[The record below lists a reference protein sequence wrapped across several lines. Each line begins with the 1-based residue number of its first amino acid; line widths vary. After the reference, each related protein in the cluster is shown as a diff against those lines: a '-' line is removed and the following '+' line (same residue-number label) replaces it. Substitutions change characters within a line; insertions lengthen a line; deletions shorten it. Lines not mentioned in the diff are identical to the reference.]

1 MKRRIF
7 ILWLS
12 SVFATFLIVACIV
25 GYGVL
30 RLLPAYQSSIE
41 DVLSKVAGSSVSLKV
56 EYASWHGI
64 NPVIEVRDVK
74 VKDKGFSLNIPSMTV
89 HINAWQSLMSWRF
102 VTKDVTVAAP
112 KLVFYSSDK
121 GFDYRMLQS
130 LSVAEIDE
138 VGTRLSSIL
147 DYLLQQNNLELQNM
161 RVDVFK
167 NDKSLAE
174 LIVNANYQQR
184 TQAKGVLRLTLQPQ
198 KKRDENSQPSQ
209 IDIVS
214 VVEEKDGKYYFDST
228 LNDKHNVLATL
239 IDNVTQQVKIS
250 QLIDHQLALSVVSSV
265 KGLDSVMIMGE
276 LSKAEFKTSQL
287 DESIY
292 SNIVFNLRLFR
303 YQNRFVLGANPLS
316 FVTNHKRYTFR
327 SALFS
332 LDQHRLV
339 MNIPRLDLADFS
351 SLVQMES
358 SDWRKNIV
366 LSGVLSDVSFSFDL
380 QDFSL
385 SGMQLKAH
393 FNDLGIANSDHNVDF
408 KGLSGNVWWRENH
421 VKLSID
427 SPNFDMAENHI
438 FSRDWPE
445 LAVKGNVD
453 IIKESSKIR
462 FVIDNLALTNANI
475 HFTTKGSVDVP
486 LTDPKDFNL
495 DLKGEV
501 NGQNLTTEYQAFLPQ
516 KGIPKPLYDWLMQ
529 CLYGAKKLDASFA
542 INGIA
547 RKIPY
552 PNNDGIFKI
561 DATIQEGS
569 LSPYFGL
576 GVAHQVMGALHFDNE
591 VFTAKV
597 NGGFLAGIP
606 IKNVDLKIDNIAPDV
621 PATFDINADVATN
634 SQHAYAYLAQ
644 TKYGTLAQEI
654 NQYAEYQGDI
664 NAKLN
669 IDIALGD
676 HTKKDRFTGKVELK
690 SGVVDIK
697 KPLSKSLYDV
707 NAEVLIN
714 NQTLKIQNLSGFL
727 NRNIPFNVKGM
738 VDVADID
745 NPSINLKGGASIAFL
760 PRFSA
765 ERLDYGIYH
774 VMQGVLPFDF
784 AIKGNINEGILQVSS
799 NLLGWQNNLGE
810 PLTKKSFEYTPLL
823 LKSTWQKNQSAKK
836 TASWHLSSKLDIKH
850 QDKLTISLNVNDKGV
865 VSDVGL
871 YGQLSTIS
879 SQLIVNAMQSIS
891 SADILNVA
899 NKEQW
904 QQVLHLDVPVVDKEL
919 SQTGCFVIANYNDC
933 VYRQLNQLLRPK
945 VRLSID
951 QLNLFGS
958 NYQNVTLQTN
968 RAHNYTNY
976 IAHGKPQKSLVIS
989 VPDALSEPIEVSAD
1003 NLFFAL
1009 PQKKKETENR
1019 NNKNNKSNVNNTND
1033 FMTMLNTLL
1042 TSDVLRKTPDMNVKL
1057 TNLQVGGY
1065 SIPNFLMATTVRG
1078 GALSIPVLSAYD
1090 PNAKLLATAKLSSY
1104 GSYIHAN
1111 VFSLNWGNMLHNF
1124 GYDDFLK
1131 GGSGNVQVQL
1141 SWSDL
1146 MPNVSII
1153 SGKAT
1158 ADLLNGVVL
1167 SVDSGIAKYIGLLSL
1182 DSYFKRLFM
1191 PYDDFEHRGMAFN
1204 SVVGAYT
1211 LDNGLA
1217 KSNPSVIIDTPSF
1230 ALVVTGDVDI
1240 TNKQLNQRIKY
1251 QPHFSGTTAA
1261 VAGAIGGPVV
1271 AFATYLGT
1279 KLLGNTVFKNIG
1291 LISFDVTG
1299 SWDKPTLKQVQ

>member
-12 SVFATFLIVACIV
+12 SVFVTFLIVACVV

-41 DVLSKVAGSSVSLKV
+41 DVLSKVTGSSVSLKV

-74 VKDKGFSLNIPSMTV
+74 VKDKEFSLNIPKMTV
-89 HINAWQSLMSWRF
+89 RINAWQSLMSWRF

-112 KLVFYSSDK
+112 KIVFYTSDK

-138 VGTRLSSIL
+138 IGGRWSSIL
-147 DYLLQQNNLELQNM
+147 DYLLQQNNLKLQNM
-161 RVDVFK
+161 RVDILK
-167 NDKSLAE
+167 DDKSLAE
-174 LIVNANYQQR
+174 LVVNASYQQR
-184 TQAKGVLRLTLQPQ
+184 TLAKGVLRLTLQPQ
-198 KKRDENSQPSQ
+198 KKADIPPQLGQ

-214 VVEEKDGKYYFDST
+214 VVEKREHKYYFDST
-228 LNDKHNVLATL
+228 LNDKHNILATL
-239 IDNVTQQVKIS
+239 IDGVTQQVKVS
-250 QLIDHQLALSVVSSV
+250 HLIDHQLALSVVSSS
-265 KGLDSVMIMGE
+265 KGLDSVMVMGE
-276 LSKAEFKTSQL
+276 LSKAKFKTSQL
-287 DESIY
+287 DESLF
-292 SNIVFNLRLFR
+292 SNIVFNLQLFR
-303 YQNRFVLGANPLS
+303 YQNRFVLQANPLS

-332 LDQHRLV
+332 LDQHRLL

-351 SLVQMES
+351 SLMQMET

-366 LSGVLSDVSFSFDL
+366 LSGVLSNVRFSFDL

-385 SGMQLKAH
+385 RGMQLKAH
-393 FNDLGIANSDHNVDF
+393 FNELGIANSNHNVDF

-421 VKLSID
+421 VKLALD
-427 SPNFDMAENHI
+427 SSDFDMAENHV

-445 LAVKGNVD
+445 LAVKGNID
-453 IIKESSKIR
+453 IIKEPSKIR
-462 FVIDNLALTNANI
+462 FVIDDLALTNANI
-475 HFTTKGSVDVP
+475 HFMSNGTVNLP
-486 LTDPKDFNL
+486 LANPKNFSL
-495 DLKGEV
+495 DLKGELS
-501 NGQNLTTEYQAFLPQ
+501 GTNLTTEYQAFLPQ

-529 CLYGAKKLDASFA
+529 CLYGAKKLDASFT
-542 INGIA
+542 IKGMA
-547 RKIPY
+547 REIPY
-552 PNNDGIFKI
+552 PKNDGIFKI

-591 VFTAKV
+591 LFTAKI
-597 NGGFLAGIP
+597 NGGRLAGIP
-606 IKNVDLKIDNIAPDV
+606 IENVDLKIDNIAPDV
-621 PATFDINADVATN
+621 PATFSIDADVTTN

-644 TKYGTLAQEI
+644 TKYGTLAQQI
-654 NQYAEYQGDI
+654 NQYARYQGDI

-676 HTKKDRFTGKVELK
+676 HTKKDRFAGKILLK
-690 SGVVDIK
+690 HGMVDIK

-714 NQTLKIQNLSGFL
+714 NQILTIQNLSGFL
-727 NRNIPFNVKGM
+727 NMNIPFNVKGM
-738 VDVADID
+738 VDVADLE
-745 NPSINLKGGASIAFL
+745 NPNINLQGGASIAFL

-765 ERLDYGIYH
+765 ERLDYGTYH
-774 VMQGVLPFDF
+774 LMQGVLPFDVD
-784 AIKGNINEGILQVSS
+784 IKGNINEGILQVSS
-799 NLLGWQNNLGE
+799 NLLGWQNSLGE

-823 LKSTWQKNQSAKK
+823 LKSIWQRNLSKNKK
-836 TASWHLSSKLDIKH
+836 DSWHISSKLDIKH
-850 QDKLTISLNVNDKGV
+850 QDKLSASLNVSNKGV

-871 YGQLSTIS
+871 YGQLSTLS

-891 SADILNVA
+891 SADILNTA

-904 QQVLHLDVPVVDKEL
+904 QQILHLDVPVVDKNF

-945 VRLSID
+945 VMLSID
-951 QLNLFGS
+951 QLTLFGS
-958 NYQNVTLQTN
+958 NYHNVTFQTN
-968 RAHNYTNY
+968 SVHNYTNY
-976 IAHGKPQKSLVIS
+976 IARGESQKSLVIS
-989 VPDALSEPIEVSAD
+989 VPDMLGEPIEVSAD

-1009 PQKKKETENR
+1009 PQNSDKAANDGEHSK
-1019 NNKNNKSNVNNTND
+1019 NNKNN

-1078 GALSIPVLSAYD
+1078 GVLSIPVLSAYD

-1104 GSYIHAN
+1104 GSYVHAN

-1124 GYDDFLK
+1124 GYDNFLK
-1131 GGSGNVQVQL
+1131 GGSGNVHVQL
-1141 SWSDL
+1141 SWPDL
-1146 MPNVSII
+1146 IPNVSTV

-1167 SVDSGIAKYIGLLSL
+1167 SVDSGVAKYIGLLSL

-1204 SVVGAYT
+1204 SVIGAYT

-1217 KSNPSVIIDTPSF
+1217 RSNPSVIIDTPSF
-1230 ALVVTGDVDI
+1230 ALVVTGDVDL

-1291 LISFDVTG
+1291 LVSFDVTG
-1299 SWDKPTLKQVQ
+1299 SWDKPSLKQVQ

>member
-12 SVFATFLIVACIV
+12 SVFATFLIVACVV

-41 DVLSKVAGSSVSLKV
+41 DVLSKVTGSSVSLKV
-56 EYASWHGI
+56 EYAGWHGI

-74 VKDKGFSLNIPSMTV
+74 VKDKGFSLNIPRMTV
-89 HINAWQSLMSWRF
+89 HINAWQSLVSWRF
-102 VTKDVTVAAP
+102 VTKEVTVAAP

-130 LSVAEIDE
+130 ISVAEIDE
-138 VGTRLSSIL
+138 IGGRWSSIL
-147 DYLLQQNNLELQNM
+147 DYLLQQNDLELQNM
-161 RVDVFK
+161 QVDILK

-184 TQAKGVLRLTLQPQ
+184 TLAKGVLRLTLQPQ
-198 KKRDENSQPSQ
+198 KKANMQPQLGQ

-214 VVEEKDGKYYFDST
+214 VVEEKEHKYHFDST

-239 IDNVTQQVKIS
+239 IDGVTQQVKIS
-250 QLIDHQLALSVVSSV
+250 HLTDHQLTLSVVSST

-287 DESIY
+287 DESVFR
-292 SNIVFNLRLFR
+292 NIVFNLRLFR

-316 FVTNHKRYTFR
+316 FVTNHKRYTLR

-351 SLVQMES
+351 SLVQMET
-358 SDWRKNIV
+358 SDWRKNIA
-366 LSGVLSDVSFSFDL
+366 LSGVLSDVRFSFDL

-393 FNDLGIANSDHNVDF
+393 FSDLGIANSDHNIDF

-421 VKLSID
+421 VKLTLD
-427 SPNFDMAENHI
+427 SSDFNMAENHI

-445 LAVKGNVD
+445 LAVKGNID
-453 IIKESSKIR
+453 IIKEPSKIR
-462 FVIDNLALTNANI
+462 FVVDDLALTNANI
-475 HFTTKGSVDVP
+475 HFVSKGTVDLP
-486 LTDPKDFNL
+486 LANPKNFSL
-495 DLKGEV
+495 DLKGELS
-501 NGQNLTTEYQAFLPQ
+501 GKNLTTEYQAFLPQ

-552 PNNDGIFKI
+552 PKNDGIFKI
-561 DATIQEGS
+561 DATIEEGS

-576 GVAHQVMGALHFDNE
+576 GVAHQVMGTLHFDNE
-591 VFTAKV
+591 LFTAKV
-597 NGGFLAGIP
+597 NGGLLAGIP
-606 IKNVDLKIDNIAPDV
+606 IKDVDLKIDNIAPGV
-621 PATFDINADVATN
+621 PATFNINADVATN
-634 SQHAYAYLAQ
+634 SQHVYTYLAQ
-644 TKYGTLAQEI
+644 TKYGNLAQQV
-654 NQYAEYQGDI
+654 NQYARYQGDI

-676 HTKKDRFTGKVELK
+676 HTKKDRFAGKVLLK
-690 SGVVDIK
+690 HGMVDIK
-697 KPLSKSLYDV
+697 KPLSKQLYDV
-707 NAEVLIN
+707 NAEVFFN
-714 NQTLKIQNLSGFL
+714 NETFTIQNLLGFWGV
-727 NRNIPFNVKGM
+727 NTPFNAKGM
-738 VDVADID
+738 VDFSDLKH
-745 NPSINLKGGASIAFL
+745 PSINLQGGASIAFL

-765 ERLDYGIYH
+765 ERLDYDRYH
-774 VMQGVLPFDF
+774 LMQGVLPFDF

-799 NLLGWQNNLGE
+799 NLLGWQNSLGE

-823 LKSTWQKNQSAKK
+823 LKSTWQKHQSENKAV
-836 TASWHLSSKLDIKH
+836 SWHVSSKLDIKH
-850 QDKLTISLNVNDKGV
+850 QDKLSASLNVSDKGV
-865 VSDVGL
+865 VSDVDL
-871 YGQLSTIS
+871 YGKLSTMS

-891 SADILNVA
+891 SANILNVE
-899 NKEQW
+899 NKAQW
-904 QQVLHLDVPVVDKEL
+904 QQVLHLDVPMIDKNF

-945 VRLSID
+945 VMLSID
-951 QLNLFGS
+951 RLNLFGS
-958 NYQNVTLQTN
+958 NYRSVTLQTN
-968 RAHNYTNY
+968 SVHNYTNY
-976 IAHGKPQKSLVIS
+976 IARGESQKSLIIS

-1009 PQKKKETENR
+1009 PQDRDKLEND
-1019 NNKNNKSNVNNTND
+1019 NEHSKNNKND
-1033 FMTMLNTLL
+1033 FMTMFNTLL

-1057 TNLQVGGY
+1057 NNLQVGGY

-1078 GALSIPVLSAYD
+1078 GVLSIPVLSAYD

-1104 GSYIHAN
+1104 DSYVHAN
-1111 VFSLNWGNMLHNF
+1111 VFSLNWGDMLHNF

-1141 SWSDL
+1141 SWSGL
-1146 MPNVSII
+1146 MPNVSTI

-1158 ADLLNGVVL
+1158 ADLLNGVIL

-1191 PYDDFEHRGMAFN
+1191 PYDDFEHRGMTFN

-1291 LISFDVTG
+1291 LVSFDVTG
-1299 SWDKPTLKQVQ
+1299 SWDKPSLKQVQ

>member
-12 SVFATFLIVACIV
+12 SVFATFLIVVCVV

-41 DVLSKVAGSSVSLKV
+41 DVLSKVTGSSVSLKV

-64 NPVIEVRDVK
+64 NPVIEVKDVK
-74 VKDKGFSLNIPSMTV
+74 VKDKGFSLNIPRMTV

-121 GFDYRMLQS
+121 AFDYRMLQS

-138 VGTRLSSIL
+138 IGGRWSSIL
-147 DYLLQQNNLELQNM
+147 GYLLQQNNLELQNM
-161 RVDVFK
+161 RVDILK
-167 NDKSLAE
+167 NTQSLAE
-174 LIVNANYQQR
+174 LVVNASYQQR

-198 KKRDENSQPSQ
+198 KKANMLPKLGQ

-214 VVEEKDGKYYFDST
+214 VVENKEHKYYFDST
-228 LNDKHNVLATL
+228 LNDKHNILATL
-239 IDNVTQQVKIS
+239 IDGVTKQVKIS
-250 QLIDHQLALSVVSSV
+250 HLTDHQLALSVVSST

-287 DESIY
+287 DESIF
-292 SNIVFNLRLFR
+292 SNIVFNLQLFR

-316 FVTNHKRYTFR
+316 FVMNHKRYTFR

-351 SLVQMES
+351 SLVQMEN

-366 LSGVLSDVSFSFDL
+366 LSGVLSNVRFSFDL

-385 SGMQLKAH
+385 RGMQLKAH
-393 FNDLGIANSDHNVDF
+393 FNDLGIANSDHHVDF

-421 VKLSID
+421 VKLIID
-427 SPNFDMAENHI
+427 SPSFDMAENHI

-445 LAVKGNVD
+445 IAVKGNID
-453 IIKESSKIR
+453 IIKEPSKIR
-462 FVIDNLALTNANI
+462 FVVDDLALTNANI
-475 HFTTKGSVDVP
+475 HFISKGAVDVP
-486 LTDPKDFNL
+486 LTDPKNFSL
-495 DLKGEV
+495 DLKGKL
-501 NGQNLTTEYQAFLPQ
+501 NGKNLTTEYQAFLPQ

-529 CLYGAKKLDASFA
+529 CLYGAKKLDANFA

-552 PNNDGIFKI
+552 PKHDGIFKI

-621 PATFDINADVATN
+621 PATFSINADVATN

-644 TKYGTLAQEI
+644 TKYGTLAQQI
-654 NQYAEYQGDI
+654 NQYAQYQGDI
-664 NAKLN
+664 NARLN
-669 IDIALGD
+669 ISIALGD
-676 HTKKDRFTGKVELK
+676 HTKKDRFAGEIELK
-690 SGVVDIK
+690 SGVIDIK

-714 NQTLKIQNLSGFL
+714 NQTLKIKDLSGFL
-727 NRNIPFNVKGM
+727 NRNIPFNVKGI
-738 VDVADID
+738 VDVADLE
-745 NPSINLKGGASIAFL
+745 NPSINLEGGASVAFS

-765 ERLDYGIYH
+765 EQLDHGIYH
-774 VMQGVLPFDF
+774 VMQGVLPFEF
-784 AIKGNINEGILQVSS
+784 AIRGNINEGILQVNS

-823 LKSTWQKNQSAKK
+823 LKSTWQKNRSANK
-836 TASWHLSSKLDIKH
+836 TVSWHLSNKLDIKH
-850 QDKLTISLNVNDKGV
+850 QDKLSASMNVNDKGV
-865 VSDVGL
+865 VSDLGL
-871 YGQLSTIS
+871 YGQLSMLS

-891 SADILNVA
+891 STDILNVA

-904 QQVLHLDVPVVDKEL
+904 QQILHLDVPIIDENF
-919 SQTGCFVIANYNDC
+919 SQTGCFVVANYNDC

-945 VRLSID
+945 VMLSID

-968 RAHNYTNY
+968 SVHNYTNY
-976 IAHGKPQKSLVIS
+976 IARGESQKSLVIS
-989 VPDALSEPIEVSAD
+989 VPDTLSEPIEVSAD

-1009 PQKKKETENR
+1009 PQTRGEARKE
-1019 NNKNNKSNVNNTND
+1019 NNTSNETD
-1033 FMTMLNTLL
+1033 VMTMLNILL

-1078 GALSIPVLSAYD
+1078 GVLSIPVLSAYD

-1104 GSYIHAN
+1104 GSYVHAN
-1111 VFSLNWGNMLHNF
+1111 VFSLNWGGMLHNF
-1124 GYDDFLK
+1124 GYDNFLK

-1141 SWSDL
+1141 SWPEL
-1146 MPNVSII
+1146 MPNVSTI

-1204 SVVGAYT
+1204 SIIGAYT

-1230 ALVVTGDVDI
+1230 ALVVTGNVDI

-1279 KLLGNTVFKNIG
+1279 KLLGNTIFRNIG
-1291 LISFDVTG
+1291 LVSFDVTG
-1299 SWDKPTLKQVQ
+1299 SWDKPSLKQVQ